1 MSNLPLPSSLR
12 VAPHSHLSP
21 HISGDWVLSVF
32 QDANV
37 KLIRE
42 LREEI
47 GRLKAMLLSF
57 ELVCGHQDFFVLRR
71 PFSSAEDLSSAAF
84 CALSQVMLEEQSGS
98 RDRTGVTV
106 ITCVVSEGMLHLCCP
121 KAICL
126 HDPCSVCGQIR
137 DMRPS
142 RKNCLE
148 FSFFVPLWAQYLA
161 VWFAS
166 DFNNNVFPLSAPFLP
181 KSKGGAH
188 EAHLSLCAEKLPFIE
203 WGKGWK
209 PEGADSP
216 KWIEGGYVGGALLC
230 FTSPLE
236 PFWPLSIIPGPGLL
250 PHQDREVLSRENFC
264 LHWAL
269 NSGMFVLGLLIGF
282 LTALFSQGVMITPF
296 RQYGSLE
303 KNSVQ
308 FSRSVVSDSLQP
320 HELQHARPPCPSQT
334 PGVYPNSCPS
344 SRWCHPAVS
353 SSVVPFSSCP
363 QSLQASGSFPM
374 SQLFT
379 WGGQS
384 IVVSASASVLPM
396 NTQNV
401 PMNTSGWIGWISLQ
415 SKGLSGK

>member
-1 MSNLPLPSSLR
+1 MWSWSENSGKRLGDWKPCCW
-12 VAPHSHLSP
+12 ALSWYVGVRTFLS
-21 HISGDWVLSVF
+21 SGDPFLLQRIWALLHSVPS
-32 QDANV
+32 V
-37 KLIRE
+37 RWC
-42 LREEI
+42 
-47 GRLKAMLLSF
+47 LK
-57 ELVCGHQDFFVLRR
+57 
-71 PFSSAEDLSSAAF
+71 
-84 CALSQVMLEEQSGS
+84 S

-126 HDPCSVCGQIR
+126 HDPCSVCGQIG

-216 KWIEGGYVGGALLC
+216 KWIEGGYVGGTLLC
-230 FTSPLE
+230 FTSPWEL
-236 PFWPLSIIPGPGLL
+236 FWPLSIIPGPGLL
-250 PHQDREVLSRENFC
+250 PHQDREVLSGENFC

-269 NSGMFVLGLLIGF
+269 NLGIFVLGLLIGF
-282 LTALFSQGVMITPF
+282 LTALFSQGIMITPF

-344 SRWCHPAVS
+344 SRWYHPAVS

-363 QSLQASGSFPM
+363 QSLQASGSFPL
-374 SQLFT
+374 SQLFA
-379 WGGQS
+379 WGGQT
-384 IVVSASASVLPM
+384 IGVSASASVLPM
-396 NTQNV
+396 NTHDLS
-401 PMNTSGWIGWISLQ
+401 PSGWTGWISLQ